1 MSLVGKTLLGSVF
14 EQDPNPD
21 WVKINNVA
29 LGETSMYGY
38 NEYNSKDIG
47 ALLNR
52 LKQDTN
58 ITCIVYNWDT
68 GVAYAKT
75 GFNLSNVGDYKIASG
90 YTTFILKSKISQYL
104 SSPTPSPSPTPRPSP
119 SPSPSPSKQFV
130 SWNSLRGSFM
140 CKGIKFVP
148 VGFNA
153 YWLGYT
159 EAYDYPPTVQVDE
172 MFTVAKKI
180 SATTIRA
187 HTLGHSTGSAK
198 SLRPSNNTLN
208 NEAWKAIDYAFYK
221 AKQNNIKLICPL
233 TDCYTWYNGSYGD
246 FCKTRG
252 VPKEAF
258 WTDLNV
264 RADFKDYIFKWLNH
278 VNQYTG
284 VAIKNSPE
292 LGWIEMGNELGNIR
306 NEAGSTSIPTQEWIS
321 DISKYIRTHDKNHL
335 IMNGSDECLG
345 GNISNDFAITT
356 VDTHSAHFYWNDT
369 QRLVSGYDGARN
381 VGKGYVIG
389 EYSSNFGEEWFKL
402 VESNPNIHGTLV
414 WSFYPHDNGLPT
426 GNRIPHTDGFT
437 LYYEPSGWDVQNN
450 NKVLLIANHH
460 RRMQKLPLISQL

>member
-14 EQDPNPD
+14 EQDPNPN
-21 WVKINNVA
+21 WIKINNVA
-29 LGETSMYGY
+29 IGELQMYGY
-38 NEYNSKDIG
+38 NTYNNKDIG
-47 ALLNR
+47 SLLNQLR
-52 LKQDTN
+52 GDNN
-58 ITCIVYNWDT
+58 ITCLIYNWAT
-68 GVAYAKT
+68 GVGYAKT
-75 GFNLSNVGDYKIASG
+75 GFNLDNSGDYKAAPG
-90 YTTFILKSKISQYL
+90 FTTFILNSKISKYYKA
-104 SSPTPSPSPTPRPSP
+104 PVTTPITIPSKPGSG
-119 SPSPSPSKQFV
+119 SNVKQFV
-130 SWNSLRGSFM
+130 SWNSISGRFM
-140 CKGIKFVP
+140 CNDKVFVP

-159 EAYDYPPTVQVDE
+159 EGYDYPSTVQVDE

-208 NEAWKAIDYAFYK
+208 NAAWKAIDYAFYK

-252 VPKEAF
+252 VAKDAF
-258 WTDLNV
+258 WTDKNV
-264 RADFKDYIFKWLNH
+264 RADFKDYISQWLNH
-278 VNQYTG
+278 INQYTG

-306 NEAGSTSIPTQEWIS
+306 NDAGSTSIPTQEWIS
-321 DISKYIRTHDKNHL
+321 DISKYIRSIDKVHL

-345 GNISNDFAITT
+345 SNISNDFSIST
-356 VDTHSAHFYWNDT
+356 VDTYSAHFYWNDT
-369 QRLVSGYDGARN
+369 QRMIDGCNRAKN
-381 VGKGYVIG
+381 IGKGYIIG
-389 EYSSNFGEEWFKL
+389 EYSSKFGEDWFKNIE
-402 VESNPNIHGTLV
+402 VNSNIHGTLI

-426 GNRIPHTDGFT
+426 GNRITHTDGFT
-437 LYYEPSGWDVQNN
+437 LYYEPNGWDSEN
-450 NKVLLIANHH
+450 NKMILLLANHH
-460 RRMQKLPLISQL
+460 RRMQKLPLISKLD

>member
-29 LGETSMYGY
+29 VGETSMYGY

-58 ITCIVYNWDT
+58 IVCIVYNWDT

-75 GFNLSNVGDYKIASG
+75 GFNLSNVGDYKIVSG
-90 YTTFILKSKISQYL
+90 YTTFILKSKISQYYKA
-104 SSPTPSPSPTPRPSP
+104 PAPSPSPTPSKPSSKP
-119 SPSPSPSKQFV
+119 TSKQFV
-130 SWNSLRGSFM
+130 SWDSLRGSFM
-140 CKGIKFVP
+140 CKGVKFVP

-198 SLRPSNNTLN
+198 SLRPSNNTLT

-233 TDCYTWYNGSYGD
+233 TDCYSWYNGSYGD

-264 RADFKDYIFKWLNH
+264 RADFKDYIFQWLNH
-278 VNQYTG
+278 INQYTG

-292 LGWIEMGNELGNIR
+292 LGWIEIGNELGNIR

-321 DISKYIRTHDKNHL
+321 DISKYIRTQDKKTY
-335 IMNGSDECLG
+335 LG
-345 GNISNDFAITT
+345 
-356 VDTHSAHFYWNDT
+356 
-369 QRLVSGYDGARN
+369 
-381 VGKGYVIG
+381 
-389 EYSSNFGEEWFKL
+389 
-402 VESNPNIHGTLV
+402 NP
-414 WSFYPHDNGLPT
+414 
-426 GNRIPHTDGFT
+426 
-437 LYYEPSGWDVQNN
+437 
-450 NKVLLIANHH
+450 
-460 RRMQKLPLISQL
+460 